1 MWLKRL
7 LNKQFKRNLELL
19 TEDGYFNYAAYL
31 LADENNVS
39 IKVAKYKG
47 IKYSQ
52 LVRQFLQVFSYL
64 LFRPIIN

>member
-19 TEDGYFNYAAYL
+19 TEDGSFNYAAYL

-47 IKYSQ
+47 TNRTELIESNDNNQ
-52 LVRQFLQVFSYL
+52 CHGA
-64 LFRPIIN
+64 